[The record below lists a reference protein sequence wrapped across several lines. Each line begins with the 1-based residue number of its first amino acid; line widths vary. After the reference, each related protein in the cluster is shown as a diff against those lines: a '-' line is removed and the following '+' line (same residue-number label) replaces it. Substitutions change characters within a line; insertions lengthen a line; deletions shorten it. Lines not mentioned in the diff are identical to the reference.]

1 MRSTGKLTW
10 DEKAVTYVRSMGL
23 PIMALEVVV
32 LCDNQDNRELTWLTW
47 LTRREVN
54 IGASLRRFMLVKRKE
69 EREERGERKIKD
81 ERVFVIPNY

>member
-1 MRSTGKLTW
+1 
-10 DEKAVTYVRSMGL
+10 MGL